1 MCLLL
6 DFGKRLFVTNIVDLT
21 FLKSNNNNKFPNIV
35 RRLRDSHYLDES
47 DALSACI
54 ENGETL
60 VAYSVEPTEEELKR
74 SESLGRAMIRSK
86 SGTTTPDRAS
96 SRRSRTPDRLRLMAD
111 HGAQK
116 NLAARRQEKNTASI
130 QAAMEADEAA
140 RHDYSPRTNI
150 VTKRRVEEKKKMEK
164 AKIAQKRKST
174 LLHLLDGGWKGEMPL
189 PGSYDKP
196 ASVSAIFHICGD
208 QGDGAFTPIPHHAA
222 DDGGATY
229 GWMELLCD
237 GDLGGPEGIT
247 VRWAARTPSSDTM
260 RRTTSMGSS
269 FSSSSGS
276 FSSSRERGRDKR
288 NSRGATIVPPAGAG
302 TSRHGRSKSPPP
314 LWNFD
319 LEFPPSI
326 SGGSASVPAL
336 LCFSSSL
343 TLELA
348 LPVSEKIFPAPRPEI
363 VAWPHAIMTL
373 NLVDADDIN
382 PKPRKVR
389 LQCLYMIFCMTRQ
402 QLAGHPKI

>member
-60 VAYSVEPTEEELKR
+60 VAYSAEPTEEELKR

-130 QAAMEADEAA
+130 QAAMEAEEAA

-150 VTKRRVEEKKKMEK
+150 VTKRRVEEKKKIWHLT
-164 AKIAQKRKST
+164 AKIS
-174 LLHLLDGGWKGEMPL
+174 W
-189 PGSYDKP
+189 
-196 ASVSAIFHICGD
+196 V
-208 QGDGAFTPIPHHAA
+208 
-222 DDGGATY
+222 
-229 GWMELLCD
+229 
-237 GDLGGPEGIT
+237 
-247 VRWAARTPSSDTM
+247 
-260 RRTTSMGSS
+260 
-269 FSSSSGS
+269 
-276 FSSSRERGRDKR
+276 
-288 NSRGATIVPPAGAG
+288 
-302 TSRHGRSKSPPP
+302 
-314 LWNFD
+314 
-319 LEFPPSI
+319 
-326 SGGSASVPAL
+326 
-336 LCFSSSL
+336 
-343 TLELA
+343 
-348 LPVSEKIFPAPRPEI
+348 EK
-363 VAWPHAIMTL
+363 
-373 NLVDADDIN
+373 
-382 PKPRKVR
+382 
-389 LQCLYMIFCMTRQ
+389 
-402 QLAGHPKI
+402 